1 MRSTWKW
8 LMPVSV
14 LALACCWPGLAPAA
28 TIDWYASG
36 FNSQSMARAE
46 NPAAVPDRD
55 DSGTHVDWNNT
66 YASTIPYAHVTD
78 VEALSFNYGD
88 GSGNSPGNHR
98 NVDVYASVEG
108 NSTVSGSVLAAGEA
122 FTVTPTVT
130 DGIFFLI
137 NPSPGEHVGDPV
149 TLSWNW
155 GGRASTGAGTT
166 AKLTGG
172 YFADMTI
179 TLNDYPVPSGPT
191 PGKTIWS
198 YAGQE
203 LSAFEY
209 FEEYDS
215 GEHLASIGDIIG
227 VHLGAFASIEFIGVG
242 YHDAFSTQQLSLYVD
257 TLPVPIPGA
266 VWLLGT
272 GLIGLTGLRRK
283 LKR

>member
-1 MRSTWKW
+1 MRFKW
-8 LMPVSV
+8 RWLIPVSV
-14 LALACCWPGLAPAA
+14 LACCWPGLAPAA

-36 FNSQSMARAE
+36 FHSQSMTRAE
-46 NPAAVPDRD
+46 NFATAVPEWD
-55 DSGTHVDWNNT
+55 DSGTYVDWNNT
-66 YASTIPYAHVTD
+66 YASTFPYAHVTD
-78 VEALSFNYGD
+78 VEASSLNYGY
-88 GSGNSPGNHR
+88 GSGDSPDNHR
-98 NVDVYASVEG
+98 YVEIYANVQG
-108 NSTVSGSVLAAGEA
+108 NSTVSGGSVLAAGEA
-122 FTVTPTVT
+122 NTVTPTVT

-155 GGRASTGAGTT
+155 TGNASTGAWTT

-179 TLNDYPVPSGPT
+179 TLNDYPAPSGPT

-209 FEEYDS
+209 FEERDS
-215 GEHLASIGDIIG
+215 GEHLAYIGEIIG

-242 YHDAFSTQQLSLYVD
+242 DHDAFSTQALSLTVD
-257 TLPVPIPGA
+257 TLPIPIPGA
-266 VWLLGT
+266 LWLLGT
-272 GLIGLTGLRRK
+272 GLIGLTGLRRQ